1 MEGFNFAWDCVCL
14 PNNEGGQGNQDI
26 TASTLLLWELN
37 CGKDPCHELGPFI
50 RKFPNGPSL
59 TNSRLTDRVVAC
71 IEDGQWRW
79 PLLRSHAYPLRMLTD
94 IQQIMHSLPH
104 IVVVITIFYGQ
115 LRQRLQRQLRYFP
128 SLRAQGPKVGWS
140 SLLLGPFKI
149 PRHTFVRWLAIL
161 GKLSTMDR
169 PWLSHLDSSC
179 VLFTDGAAENH
190 NHLFFH
196 CSYSRSCLQVIRLT
210 LRFPWP
216 NRPWPTDLLWAAS
229 RWKGKHMIYAS
240 YRALLGSLIY
250 HI

>member
-1 MEGFNFAWDCVCL
+1 M
-14 PNNEGGQGNQDI
+14 
-26 TASTLLLWELN
+26 
-37 CGKDPCHELGPFI
+37 
-50 RKFPNGPSL
+50 
-59 TNSRLTDRVVAC
+59 VAC

-104 IVVVITIFYGQ
+104 IDGGNNRILWRTQTATPTSATV
-115 LRQRLQRQLRYFP
+115 LP

-149 PRHTFVRWLAIL
+149 PRHTFVLWLPIL
-161 GKLSTMDR
+161 RKLSTMDR

-179 VLFTDGAAENH
+179 VLFTDNAVENH

-196 CSYSRSCLQVIRLT
+196 CPYSKSCLQVIRLT

-216 NRPWPTDLLWAAS
+216 NRAWPTDLLWAAS